1 MSILSNV
8 KTYAKLVWENL
19 PSKRT
24 PVDAKNLNRM
34 EEGIAWNNEAI
45 KEIADAVMSEIVNDP
60 NKIASLAAVYYV
72 KQDVVKVT
80 NDLENKITNPVSAA
94 VGQVLAVKSIDANGK
109 PTEYETVKN
118 EASPAD
124 WSVND
129 ENVPGYIA
137 NRTHWEELIQEQG
150 TLLEETTIEFTTNL
164 ASISGIGTSNVKDGG
179 EYIVYWNGN
188 VYECTAFTDSQ
199 SIILGNGALV
209 STGEDTGEP
218 FGMEML
224 AGTSALIMKSTKD
237 VETVTLKIEA
247 KEVVVCHKIDK
258 KYLPDDI
265 KGGSGGVT
273 SWNDL
278 TDKPFYE
285 DFVEILP
292 TTSFEFIEDSGMYI
306 GILPSLTSI
315 RSGTVCRIT
324 YNEKVYECVAHV
336 METDVLTI
344 GNSSIFGGGVEEDV
358 PFGIMLL
365 PTETY
370 LFSTDNTVSA
380 ASIKIEALL
389 SIPIDERYVPKI
401 GTIDLVSLGLPT
413 VTDTSYSTVTLTREQ
428 LAEMYDTLKN
438 GIVRLKLKLTGDI
451 YIPDALIKTN
461 VYRCNGAEI
470 ELFATVSRV
479 LSDCFGVMTCELHAH
494 FHGAI
499 IFITLETNT
508 NAIYHQMNMY

>member
-19 PSKRT
+19 PSKKT

-60 NKIASLAAVYYV
+60 NKIASLAAVYSV
-72 KQDVVKVT
+72 KQDITKAT
-80 NDLENKITNPVSAA
+80 QALGNKITNPATAA
-94 VGQVLAVKSIDANGK
+94 VGQVLAVKSVDANGK

-199 SIILGNGALV
+199 SIILGNGALF

-247 KEVVVCHKIDK
+247 KEVVVCHKLDK

-265 KGGSGGVT
+265 GGGVS
-273 SWNDL
+273 SWDDL
-278 TDKPFYE
+278 TDKPFYPIYTTDDYLIENMGRNELILTE
-285 DFVEILP
+285 DGSFISTRKINTPIYEMEMYKVIYNDVSYILRSKSVNMENFGRCVVLGEEDGTTPFLMVIFPKSIADTLGTSIMLYALDGAESVTLEILNKGIDAFQRLP
-292 TTSFEFIEDSGMYI
+292 QQYINDKIVIRYDGETITSDFMPDKIISILKNNPEADVFVYITDSVYR
-306 GILPSLTSI
+306 PFNI
-315 RSGTVCRIT
+315 RCG
-324 YNEKVYECVAHV
+324 
-336 METDVLTI
+336 D
-344 GNSSIFGGGVEEDV
+344 
-358 PFGIMLL
+358 
-365 PTETY
+365 
-370 LFSTDNTVSA
+370 
-380 ASIKIEALL
+380 
-389 SIPIDERYVPKI
+389 RYVYLYILDINSANELYKYI
-401 GTIDLVSLGLPT
+401 IYISL
-413 VTDTSYSTVTLTREQ
+413 D
-428 LAEMYDTLKN
+428 AN
-438 GIVRLKLKLTGDI
+438 GI
-451 YIPDALIKTN
+451 
-461 VYRCNGAEI
+461 EI
-470 ELFATVSRV
+470 SVT
-479 LSDCFGVMTCELHAH
+479 
-494 FHGAI
+494 
-499 IFITLETNT
+499 
-508 NAIYHQMNMY
+508 